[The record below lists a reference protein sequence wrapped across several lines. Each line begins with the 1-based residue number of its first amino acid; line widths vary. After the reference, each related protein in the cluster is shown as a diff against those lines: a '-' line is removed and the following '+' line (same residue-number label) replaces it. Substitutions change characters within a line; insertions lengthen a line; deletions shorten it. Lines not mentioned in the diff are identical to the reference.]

1 MKIKNNLI
9 TLFFSAILVFS
20 FSLPLVVFSAD
31 IDKVSVEVIV
41 APVFLGQ
48 TSRIGIVV
56 RRLASVATPV
66 TAIWYISVDFG
77 DGHPAEEDI
86 CVIDNAYTLHCAEYF
101 PHEYT
106 ATGSYLVTARICANN
121 DNSQCKVETATAVV
135 NAPTCGN
142 GTLEPPEECDDGDTV
157 SGDGCSQDCKI
168 EHPRP
173 SLPTNDDL
181 NPLEANTFGELFRD
195 IVGALFWVAVV
206 LGPLLIIAG
215 GFMIIFAGLDPG
227 KIVLGKKIILYTAVI
242 LGIILIIKA
251 MTAFFAPDITF

>member
-1 MKIKNNLI
+1 MKNKNILI
-9 TLFFSAILVFS
+9 ALFLAMVFFIFVLFSATRIYAGNPWPPDDVR
-20 FSLPLVVFSAD
+20 VSAD
-31 IDKVSVEVIV
+31 PVILGAASQIEV
-41 APVFLGQ
+41 
-48 TSRIGIVV
+48 VV
-56 RRLASVATPV
+56 MAYPLAYAWKIT
-66 TAIWYISVDFG
+66 VDFG
-77 DGHPAEEDI
+77 DGLEEMGFCFIDDIIGTCVKSFSHPYSAAGKYAVKVKVCDHLDDTI
-86 CVIDNAYTLHCAEYF
+86 CEIGMTYARVDL
-101 PHEYT
+101 PH
-106 ATGSYLVTARICANN
+106 
-121 DNSQCKVETATAVV
+121 
-135 NAPTCGN
+135 CGN
-142 GTLEPPEECDDGDTV
+142 GILELDKGEECDDGDTV